1 MAQNPKVPQELWVS
15 YIVEKLF
22 KTNPHLKLCVDES
35 KFVKGGSIVYIP
47 QAGAKPNVV
56 KNRPNRPA
64 TAVQR
69 NDTAIMYGLDEYTTD
84 PTLITWTEGME
95 ISYAKTDSVL
105 GDHTNT
111 ISEYIGDDMLYN
123 WVRGFKPLANG
134 GIKVEFIPVV
144 NQLKTSGASTDVNSE
159 DGQTGQRKALHYKDF
174 MAAQARMNKQNVSKL
189 DRYAMVE
196 SNMFQEFIDSLSQNQ
211 MAAFQGSADLKN
223 GVVGQFAGFTFLER
237 SSVLAFNPTTN
248 QPILPG
254 EALEADSN
262 LSCLLWQKDSVA
274 KSTGETVLFQD
285 MGNPLYYGDIHSGLI
300 KTGGRCRREDWKGVL
315 TINQAKTA

>member
-1 MAQNPKVPQELWVS
+1 MAQSVKVPQELWVS

-56 KNRPNRPA
+56 KNRGQLPA
-64 TAVQR
+64 VAVQR
-69 NDTAIMYGLDEYTTD
+69 GDTAIFYGLDVYTTD

-111 ISEYIGDDMLYN
+111 LSETVGDDMLYN
-123 WVRGFKPLANG
+123 WVRGFKP
-134 GIKVEFIPVV
+134 
-144 NQLKTSGASTDVNSE
+144 TSGGGSQVEYLPVANQIKTTGAATEVNLV
-159 DGQTGQRKALHYKDF
+159 DGQTGQRKALHYKQF
-174 MAAQARMNKQNVSKL
+174 QTAQAMMNKGNVAKTE
-189 DRYAMVE
+189 RYAMLE
-196 SNMFQEFIDSLSQNQ
+196 SNMLQEFIDSLSQNQ
-211 MAAFQGSADLKN
+211 MAAFQGSVDLKN
-223 GVVGQFAGFTFLER
+223 GVVGSFAGYTFLER

-262 LSCLLWQKDSVA
+262 LGCLLWQKDSVA
-274 KSTGETVLFQD
+274 KSTGDTELFQD
-285 MGNPLYYGDIHSGLI
+285 IANPLYYGDIHSGLI
-300 KTGGRCRREDWKGVL
+300 KTGGRCRREDWRGVL

>member
-1 MAQNPKVPQELWVS
+1 MANPKIPQELWVS

-22 KTNPHLKLCVDES
+22 KTNPHLAHSVDES

-56 KNRPNRPA
+56 KNRSSLPA
-64 TAVQR
+64 VAVQR
-69 NDTAIMYGLDEYTTD
+69 GDTAVFYALDVYSTD

-111 ISEYIGDDMLYN
+111 LAETVGDDMLFN
-123 WVRGFKPLANG
+123 WVRGFKPTVG
-134 GIKVEFIPVV
+134 GGSQVAYLPTT
-144 NQLKTSGASTDVNSE
+144 NQLKTSGAATAVNLV
-159 DGQTGQRKALHYKDF
+159 DGQAGQRKALHYKEF
-174 MAAQARMNKQNVSKL
+174 QTAQARMNKDNVAK
-189 DRYAMVE
+189 DNRFAMLE
-196 SNMFQEFIDSLSQNQ
+196 SNMLQEFIDSLSNNQ
-211 MAAFQGSADLKN
+211 MAAFQGSVDLKN
-223 GVVGQFAGFTFLER
+223 GVVGSYAGFTFLER
-237 SSVLAFNPTTN
+237 SSVLAFDPTNN
-248 QPILPG
+248 QPIIPG

-262 LSCLLWQKDSVA
+262 LSTFLWQKDSVA
-274 KSTGETVLFQD
+274 KSTGDTELFQD

-315 TINQAKTA
+315 TINQAAV